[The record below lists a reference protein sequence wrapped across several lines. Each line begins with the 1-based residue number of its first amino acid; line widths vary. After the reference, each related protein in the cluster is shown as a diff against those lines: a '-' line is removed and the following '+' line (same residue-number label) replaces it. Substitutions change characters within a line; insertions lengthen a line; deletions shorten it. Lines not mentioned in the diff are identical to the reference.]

1 MTDWIVEL
9 CRSFAKRLVQEAA
22 MQETNWFVAHP
33 EVMRYILQH
42 EQAQE
47 LIGRMCAAPLVIQYD
62 ELDEIIH
69 TDNRPECDDPDCICH
84 WERATQNEADI
95 YGTHP
100 PDCRCA
106 WCEPADDELGK
117 QM

>member
-33 EVMRYILQH
+33 EVTRYILQH

-47 LIGRMCAAPLVIQYD
+47 LIGRMGAAPLVIQYD
-62 ELDEIIH
+62 ERDEIIH
-69 TDNRPECDDPDCICH
+69 TDGRPFCEDKTCPCH
-84 WERATQNEADI
+84 CLEMMTEYIEHPILEGLLTGDEAA
-95 YGTHP
+95 
-100 PDCRCA
+100 RL
-106 WCEPADDELGK
+106 WLGE
-117 QM
+117 QL